1 MSEVSH
7 ALRYP
12 VQLASW
18 HFTADDGQAI
28 GSWQHRSLTDLAIAP
43 RHDHRGSLQAELA
56 GHGAV
61 DAELGH
67 RVSSSQEQHGQP
79 TTRSLRCQW

>member
-18 HFTADDGQAI
+18 HFTADDGRAI
-28 GSWQHRSLTDLAIAP
+28 GLWQHHSLTDLAVEP
-43 RHDHRGSLQAELA
+43 RRDHRGSLQAELA

-61 DAELGH
+61 DADLGQH
-67 RVSSSQEQHGQP
+67 APVSQGQHGQP
-79 TTRSLRCQW
+79 TTRGPRCQW

>member
-18 HFTADDGQAI
+18 HFTADDGRAI
-28 GSWQHRSLTDLAIAP
+28 GSWQHSSLSDLAVEP
-43 RHDHRGSLQAELA
+43 RRDHRGSRQVELA

-61 DAELGH
+61 DLGQH
-67 RVSSSQEQHGQP
+67 APISQEEHG
-79 TTRSLRCQW
+79 